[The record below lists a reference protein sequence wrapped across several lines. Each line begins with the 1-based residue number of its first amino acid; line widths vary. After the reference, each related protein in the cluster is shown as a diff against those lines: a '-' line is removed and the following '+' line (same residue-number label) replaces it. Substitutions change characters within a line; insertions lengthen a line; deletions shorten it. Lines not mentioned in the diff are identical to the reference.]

1 MDTTE
6 KVLVGV
12 VVVLIGVLI
21 GLLFAAGMAA
31 GQNSDSYHK
40 ACAERN
46 GVTVY
51 NGRHYECF
59 VK

>member
-6 KVLVGV
+6 KVLA
-12 VVVLIGVLI
+12 GVLMVLMGVLL
-21 GLLFAAGMAA
+21 GLLFAAGMAD
-31 GQNSDSYHK
+31 GQNNSSYHK

-51 NGRHYECF
+51 NGSHYECF

>member
-1 MDTTE
+1 MDAFE
-6 KVLVGV
+6 KFMLVVLIAL
-12 VVVLIGVLI
+12 VVVLLTVL
-21 GLLFAAGMAA
+21 GMASKA
-31 GQNSDSYHK
+31 AIQNSNSYHQ
-40 ACAERN
+40 ACTDRN